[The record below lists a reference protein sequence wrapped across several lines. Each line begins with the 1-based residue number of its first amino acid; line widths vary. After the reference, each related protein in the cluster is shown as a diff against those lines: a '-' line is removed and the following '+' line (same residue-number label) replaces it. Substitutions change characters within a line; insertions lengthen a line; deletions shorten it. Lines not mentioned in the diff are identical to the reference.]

1 MKKSL
6 SYLTISLLI
15 SFYSIAQNREI
26 PIDTIVVTNHSTTI
40 KGKNV
45 SYQAQTGTQPVWGEK
60 DNAIATL
67 FYTYYRRTD
76 IKKGSERPLIFS
88 FNGGPGAGSL
98 WMHMGYTGPRILKVD
113 SEGYPIQ
120 PYGFKSNPNSI
131 LDEADIVFVNPVNVG
146 YSRIIDSKGK
156 KEDRET
162 FFGVNQDIKYLAE
175 WISTFISRKNRWDS
189 PKYLIGESYGGVRVM
204 GLAHEL
210 QDKQWIY
217 LNGVIMVSPADYQ
230 VYPGPVSSAIDFPYY
245 TAASWYHKKLPDE
258 LQKLDL
264 EEILPKSEEFALN
277 ELLPAL
283 SKGGFIDESEKNY
296 IAEKI
301 SFFTGLN
308 KKDVIQNNIN
318 LSTSFFW
325 KELLRDEGKTI
336 GRLDSRYKGI
346 DKQDSGNRVD
356 YNAEMSAWDHA
367 FTPAINHYLQNE
379 LKFTSDTKYN
389 TWGRNQHSVRPWNRD
404 NVRVRDNLRQAMAE
418 NPFLKVFIQSGFYD
432 GATTYFSAKYT
443 MWQVDPSGKMK
454 DRFFFKGY
462 RSGHMMYLRQ
472 EDLVK
477 ANEDLR
483 KFIENTTTNGKPAK
497 Y

>member
-1 MKKSL
+1 MKNTPFFWLIICL
-6 SYLTISLLI
+6 SITL
-15 SFYSIAQNREI
+15 FAQEKKL
-26 PIDTIVVTNHSTTI
+26 PIDTLVITQHKTII
-40 KGKNV
+40 KGQTVN
-45 SYQAQTGTQPVWGEK
+45 YEAQTGRIPVWNEEGK
-60 DNAIATL
+60 PIASL
-67 FYTYYRRTD
+67 FFTYYRRNNLPSNTN
-76 IKKGSERPLIFS
+76 RPLVFS

-98 WMHMGYTGPRILKVD
+98 WMHMGYTGPKILKVD
-113 SEGYPIQ
+113 DEGYPTQ
-120 PYGFKSNPNSI
+120 PYGYKSNPYSI
-131 LDEADIVFVNPVNVG
+131 LDVADIVFVNPVNVG
-146 YSRIIDSKGK
+146 YSRIVEYEGK
-156 KEDRET
+156 KESGKT

-204 GLAHEL
+204 GLSHEL

-230 VYPGPVSSAIDFPYY
+230 VYPGPVKSAINFPYY
-245 TAASWYHKKLPDE
+245 TAASWYHKKLPNE

-264 EEILPKSEEFALN
+264 EEILPQSEEFALN
-277 ELLPAL
+277 ELIPAL
-283 SKGGFIDESEKNY
+283 SKGGFISDIEKNS
-296 IAEKI
+296 IADKI
-301 SFFTGLN
+301 SYFTGLD
-308 KKDVIQNNIN
+308 KKDILQNNIN

-346 DKQDSGNRVD
+346 DRQDSGNRVD

-379 LKFTSDTKYN
+379 LKFKSDVKYN
-389 TWGRNQHSVRPWNRD
+389 TWGRYHHSVRPWNRE

-443 MWQVDPSGKMK
+443 MWQIDPSGKFK

-462 RSGHMMYLRQ
+462 RSGHMMYLRK

-477 ANEDLR
+477 ANDDLR
-483 KFIENTTTNGKPAK
+483 EFIKNTTTNGKPAK

>member
-1 MKKSL
+1 MKKTYLIWLFSC
-6 SYLTISLLI
+6 LTITLFGQEKKL
-15 SFYSIAQNREI
+15 
-26 PIDTIVVTNHSTTI
+26 PIDTLVITQQKTII
-40 KGKNV
+40 KGQTIN
-45 SYQAQTGTQPVWGEK
+45 YEAQTGRIPVWNSEG
-60 DNAIATL
+60 NPIASL
-67 FYTYYRRTD
+67 FFTYYKRTN
-76 IKKGSERPLIFS
+76 ISNNTNRPIIFS

-98 WMHMGYTGPRILKVD
+98 WMHMGYTGPRMLNVD
-113 SEGYPIQ
+113 SEGYPVQ
-120 PYGFKSNPNSI
+120 PYGYKSNPYSI
-131 LDEADIVFVNPVNVG
+131 LDVADIVFVNPVNVG
-146 YSRIIDSKGK
+146 YSRIVEYEGK
-156 KEDRET
+156 KESGKT

-204 GLAHEL
+204 GLSHEL

-230 VYPGPVSSAIDFPYY
+230 VYPGPVASAIDFPYY

-264 EEILPKSEEFALN
+264 DEILPISEDFALN
-277 ELLPAL
+277 ELIPAL
-283 SKGGFIDESEKNY
+283 SKGGFISDNEKNS

-301 SFFTGLN
+301 SYFTGLN
-308 KKDVIQNNIN
+308 KKDILQNNIN

-325 KELLRDEGKTI
+325 KELLREEGKTI

-346 DKQDSGNRVD
+346 DRQDSGNRVD

-379 LKFTSDTKYN
+379 LKFKSDVKYN
-389 TWGRNQHSVRPWNRD
+389 TWGRNHHSVRPWNRD
-404 NVRVRDNLRQAMAE
+404 NVRVRDDLRQAMAE
-418 NPFLKVFIQSGFYD
+418 NPFLKVFIQSGYYD

-443 MWQVDPSGKMK
+443 MWQIDPSGKFK
-454 DRFFFKGY
+454 DRFYFKGY

-477 ANEDLR
+477 ANDDLR
-483 KFIENTTTNGKPAK
+483 DFIKNTTTSGKPAK

>member
-1 MKKSL
+1 MKN
-6 SYLTISLLI
+6 TPFFWLI
-15 SFYSIAQNREI
+15 ICLPITLFAQEKKL
-26 PIDTIVVTNHSTTI
+26 PIDTLVITQHKTII
-40 KGKNV
+40 KGQTVN
-45 SYQAQTGTQPVWGEK
+45 YEAQTGRIPVWNEEGK
-60 DNAIATL
+60 PIASL
-67 FYTYYRRTD
+67 FFTYYRRNNLPSNTN
-76 IKKGSERPLIFS
+76 RPLVFS

-98 WMHMGYTGPRILKVD
+98 WMHMGYTGPKILKVD
-113 SEGYPIQ
+113 DEGYPTQ
-120 PYGFKSNPNSI
+120 PYGYKSNPYSI
-131 LDEADIVFVNPVNVG
+131 LDVADIVFVNPVNVG
-146 YSRIIDSKGK
+146 YSRIVEYEGK
-156 KEDRET
+156 KESGKT

-204 GLAHEL
+204 GLSHEL

-230 VYPGPVSSAIDFPYY
+230 VYPGPVKSAINFPYY
-245 TAASWYHKKLPDE
+245 TAASWYHKKLPNE

-264 EEILPKSEEFALN
+264 EEILPQSEEFALN
-277 ELLPAL
+277 ELIPAL
-283 SKGGFIDESEKNY
+283 SKGGFISDIEKNS
-296 IAEKI
+296 IADKI
-301 SFFTGLN
+301 SYFTGLD
-308 KKDVIQNNIN
+308 KKDILQNNIN

-346 DKQDSGNRVD
+346 DRQDSGNRVD

-379 LKFTSDTKYN
+379 LKFKSDVKYN
-389 TWGRNQHSVRPWNRD
+389 TWGRYHHSVRPWNRE

-443 MWQVDPSGKMK
+443 MWQIDPSGKFK

-462 RSGHMMYLRQ
+462 RSGHMMYLRK

-477 ANEDLR
+477 ANDDLR
-483 KFIENTTTNGKPAK
+483 EFIKNTTTNGKPAK